1 VQRKLLRP
9 CIALT
14 RALRSEEEG
23 EVAVDVD
30 TLTFDR
36 VLIFLE
42 ALALGRPTPAFGL
55 HLCSALLAAAQH
67 LGLRPL
73 EVRPS
78 PHGWHWVLYRWCRVP
93 YRWRRVPHRP
103 CALWHALRTAA
114 ETGCAAGVLPGCAL
128 SEQGTACQTRHTS
141 AAECCSFY

>member
-36 VLIFLE
+36 
-42 ALALGRPTPAFGL
+42 
-55 HLCSALLAAAQH
+55 
-67 LGLRPL
+67 
-73 EVRPS
+73 
-78 PHGWHWVLYRWCRVP
+78 
-93 YRWRRVPHRP
+93 
-103 CALWHALRTAA
+103 
-114 ETGCAAGVLPGCAL
+114 
-128 SEQGTACQTRHTS
+128 
-141 AAECCSFY
+141 